1 MDCPTTASLWIDF
14 LDGKLS
20 VDQAQKLEEHLRS
33 CASCRL
39 SHQELQQTIQGL
51 VHLPEEEPGP
61 ELRVEFTAMLER
73 EKAILASQPLV
84 KAKVVRT
91 WPWKKIS
98 SVAAVLLLVSIAY
111 WLGKY
116 NTKQSFNAE
125 SISPIESSNP
135 AELQTLELLKNDL
148 ASTRLVALHRSQD
161 LAKPSTVLLDA
172 LIDKLNFDEHLNVR
186 MAAAE
191 ALAHFPQESKART
204 ALIQALQEAEDP
216 SLQIELIHLLVYL
229 NEKKAIPVMK
239 NLLVN
244 KTLPDYVIE
253 QVKIG
258 LPQII

>member
-14 LDGKLS
+14 LDGKLPA
-20 VDQAQKLEEHLRS
+20 DQVQKLEEHLRT

-39 SHQELQQTIQGL
+39 SHQELQQTLQGL
-51 VHLPEEEPGP
+51 ASLPDEEPGP
-61 ELRVEFTAMLER
+61 ELRMEFTAMLEK
-73 EKAILASQPLV
+73 EKALLASQSPV
-84 KAKVVRT
+84 ETKVVQIG
-91 WPWKKIS
+91 PWKKIG

-116 NTKQSFNAE
+116 NTKQSLNAE
-125 SISPIESSNP
+125 FIIPIETSNP
-135 AELQTLELLKNDL
+135 AELKTLELLKNEL

-172 LIDKLNFDEHLNVR
+172 LIEKLNFDEHLNVR

-191 ALAHFPQESKART
+191 ALAHFPQEPRARI
-204 ALIQALQEAEDP
+204 ALIRALEEAEDP

-258 LPQII
+258 LPKII